1 MTDVALITG
10 ASSGIGE
17 AFARRLAS
25 EGYNLFLVARSG
37 EKLAD
42 LSNELAGLHKI
53 RAFYL
58 AADLTRPEAD
68 KTVFEY
74 AAENQLD
81 VTLLINNAGVG
92 SMGDF
97 AKLPLERELEMIDL
111 NVRAA
116 VALCRR
122 FLPQMRSRS
131 SGTIIN
137 VSSAAGFQPVPFM
150 ATYAATKSFLTAF
163 SEAIAEENRPFGIQI
178 LALCP
183 GSTDTAFFDNAK
195 MQRSFSFKG
204 QQTPEE
210 VVETALRAI
219 RRRKVVAISGWAN
232 RLVARAVNFVPNR
245 VITRS
250 VARGLRR
257 RFQEDK

>member
-1 MTDVALITG
+1 
-10 ASSGIGE
+10 
-17 AFARRLAS
+17 
-25 EGYNLFLVARSG
+25 
-37 EKLAD
+37 
-42 LSNELAGLHKI
+42 
-53 RAFYL
+53 
-58 AADLTRPEAD
+58 

-163 SEAIAEENRPFGIQI
+163 SEAIAEEN
-178 LALCP
+178 
-183 GSTDTAFFDNAK
+183 
-195 MQRSFSFKG
+195 
-204 QQTPEE
+204 
-210 VVETALRAI
+210 
-219 RRRKVVAISGWAN
+219 
-232 RLVARAVNFVPNR
+232 
-245 VITRS
+245 
-250 VARGLRR
+250 
-257 RFQEDK
+257 